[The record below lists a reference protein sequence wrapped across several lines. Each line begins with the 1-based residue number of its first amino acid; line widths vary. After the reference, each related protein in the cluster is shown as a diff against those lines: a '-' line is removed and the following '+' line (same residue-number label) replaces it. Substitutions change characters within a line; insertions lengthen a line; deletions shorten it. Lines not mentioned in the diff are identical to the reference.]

1 MGEMSQQ
8 PPFDPLAPVQM
19 VAHEPAADHAV
30 SLQPAAAAPPLKLP
44 AASVG
49 EPVDA
54 QKINVFFG
62 IGAVVLLVATVAVVV
77 LLAIF
82 VLNLIKPR

>member
-1 MGEMSQQ
+1 MGEMSEQ
-8 PPFDPLAPVQM
+8 PPLDPPAPT
-19 VAHEPAADHAV
+19 
-30 SLQPAAAAPPLKLP
+30 LKLP

-49 EPVDA
+49 EPLDA

-82 VLNLIKPR
+82 VLNLINPR

>member
-8 PPFDPLAPVQM
+8 PPF
-19 VAHEPAADHAV
+19 EP
-30 SLQPAAAAPPLKLP
+30 PTPKLP
-44 AASVG
+44 SASVV

-54 QKINVFFG
+54 QKINLFFG
-62 IGAVVLLVATVAVVV
+62 IGALVLLVATLAVVV

-82 VLNLIKPR
+82 VLNLIASR